1 MLLVMWHR
9 IQLTADGQW
18 MQTHVEGREREVLA
32 PLSDPL
38 ISDCLDI
45 LEPLIHPPRP
55 SGFLRSFG
63 LQLLERAMGEGDFL
77 LHFVSLL

>member
-1 MLLVMWHR
+1 MWHR
-9 IQLTADGQW
+9 IQLTPDGQW
-18 MQTHVEGREREVLA
+18 KQTHVEGRELEVLA

-63 LQLLERAMGEGDFL
+63 LQLLERAMGEGEPLSNL
-77 LHFVSLL
+77 LLLL